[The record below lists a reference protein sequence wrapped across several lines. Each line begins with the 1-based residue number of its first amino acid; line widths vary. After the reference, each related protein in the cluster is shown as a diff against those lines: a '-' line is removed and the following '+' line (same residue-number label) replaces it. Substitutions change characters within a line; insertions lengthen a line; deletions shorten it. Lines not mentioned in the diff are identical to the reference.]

1 MDIQRL
7 DLNLLVTLEALL
19 AERNVTRAA
28 RRLNI
33 SQPALS
39 ARLARLR
46 EVLGDPLLLPAQ
58 RGMIPTRRAT
68 ELQAPLHEAL
78 EGVRRVIGEGAPID
92 PRRAQ
97 ATVVIAA
104 SDYVQYSLLMR
115 LSCVL
120 RTEASE
126 IRIAWRNLEVAMLGA
141 QLERGEVDLALMTP
155 EHFPGSMR
163 MSQLYVERYVVIV
176 RRGHPVVQDTLDLD
190 MFCSLDHVVVS
201 LQGGGFVGATDLAL
215 EAIGRRR
222 HVALSTS
229 GFLIVPEIELGNADI
244 VQRGGS
250 IGHGLTV
257 PKDWHAFLIQGQ
269 CVLVAALLS
278 SDRCKVGEGTG
289 FSTMIP
295 RASRIAE
302 TLVEQHLGAFLIG
315 LD

>member
-19 AERNVTRAA
+19 TERNVTRAA

-115 LSCVL
+115 LSYVL

-229 GFLIVPEIELGNADI
+229 GFLIVPEIVARSDMIAI
-244 VQRGGS
+244 VPQ
-250 IGHGLTV
+250 
-257 PKDWHAFLIQGQ
+257 
-269 CVLVAALLS
+269 
-278 SDRCKVGEGTG
+278 
-289 FSTMIP
+289 
-295 RASRIAE
+295 RIAE
-302 TLVEQHLGAFLIG
+302 DQSDRLRVLEPPLAVPGFVIASVWHDRATRHPVQRWLRHRLATLVSDG
-315 LD
+315 